1 MAQATKAAITG
12 LALVLALAGCEREL
26 VLEGE
31 RLPVRTDVNAES
43 MESADP
49 ALNEALPI
57 ALPAPRADAEWTHRG
72 GDARHAGGHGM
83 LSPQPQLVWA
93 AQIGQGNSRQNR
105 IAASPVVFGGLI
117 FTMDA
122 LDRVQATSTSG
133 APVWSANLTA
143 AFDRGGNLSGGGL
156 AVEAGRL
163 FATTAY
169 GELIALDAGTGQV
182 VWRQRFDSPATGAP
196 TVSQG
201 VVYAVGRDG
210 SAFAVD
216 AADGKVR
223 WMVPGAPSATG
234 VMGAAGP
241 AITDRSVILPFTSG
255 GLVGVLK
262 QTGYRLWDAPVTGQR
277 FGRGYQGLTDITGDP
292 VVVGERIYVGT
303 AAGRTAAI
311 DAASGARIWTATEGA
326 MNPPLVV
333 GGSVFVVNDEAR
345 LVRLD
350 AETGALIWAVE
361 MPYWDNDKPRKRKAI
376 TAHYGPV
383 LAGGRLVVAG
393 GDGQL
398 RLFDP
403 ASGTMTGGV
412 AIPGGAASAP
422 ALAGGMLYV
431 VNGAGQLLA
440 FR

>member
-12 LALVLALAGCEREL
+12 LALVMALAGCEREL

-31 RLPVRTDVNAES
+31 RLPVRTDVTAEDIQT
-43 MESADP
+43 ADP
-49 ALNEALPI
+49 VLNTALPI
-57 ALPAPRADAEWTHRG
+57 DLPPAQANAEWTHRG
-72 GDARHAGGHGM
+72 GDARHVGGHGM
-83 LSPQPQLVWA
+83 LSAQPQLVWA
-93 AQIGQGNSRQNR
+93 APIGQGNSRQNR
-105 IAASPVVFGGLI
+105 IAAAPVVSGGLI

-122 LDRVQATSTSG
+122 LDRVQATAPSG
-133 APVWSANLTA
+133 AAVWATSLTA
-143 AFDRGGNLSGGGL
+143 DFDRGGNVSGGGL
-156 AVEAGRL
+156 AAEAGRL
-163 FATTAY
+163 YATTAY
-169 GELIALDAGTGQV
+169 GELIALDAATGQV

-196 TVSQG
+196 AVANG

-210 SAFAVD
+210 SGFAVD
-216 AADGKVR
+216 AADGKIR

-234 VMGAAGP
+234 VVGAAAP
-241 AITDRSVILPFTSG
+241 AVTDRSVILPFASG

-262 QTGYRLWDAPVTGQR
+262 QTGFRVWDAPVTGQR

-292 VVVGERIYVGT
+292 VVVGDTIYVGT

-311 DAASGARIWTATEGA
+311 DATSGARIWTATEGA

-350 AETGALIWAVE
+350 AATGALIWAVE
-361 MPYWDNDKPRKRKAI
+361 MPYWDTDKPRKRKAI

-398 RLFDP
+398 RLFNPED
-403 ASGTMTGGV
+403 GTMVGGV

-422 ALAGGMLYV
+422 ALAGGMLYL
-431 VNGAGQLLA
+431 VNGEGQLLA